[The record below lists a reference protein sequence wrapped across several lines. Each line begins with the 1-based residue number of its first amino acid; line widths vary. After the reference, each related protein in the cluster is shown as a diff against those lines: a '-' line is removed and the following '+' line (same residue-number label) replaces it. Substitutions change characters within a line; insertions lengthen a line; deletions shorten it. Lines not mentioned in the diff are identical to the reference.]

1 MGGDKIPYKKAS
13 LQQGRAH
20 RGYQGR
26 WGCHRRFSLALDVFS
41 ISQVCLSVSAQ
52 LALSLVSREMP
63 GEKLMQGGCAIG
75 YVN

>member
-1 MGGDKIPYKKAS
+1 MGGDKIPYKKTS
-13 LQQGRAH
+13 LQRGKAY

-26 WGCHRRFSLALDVFS
+26 WGCHRRFSLALGVFS

-52 LALSLVSREMP
+52 LALSLVSREMS
-63 GEKLMQGGCAIG
+63 GEKLMQKGCAIG